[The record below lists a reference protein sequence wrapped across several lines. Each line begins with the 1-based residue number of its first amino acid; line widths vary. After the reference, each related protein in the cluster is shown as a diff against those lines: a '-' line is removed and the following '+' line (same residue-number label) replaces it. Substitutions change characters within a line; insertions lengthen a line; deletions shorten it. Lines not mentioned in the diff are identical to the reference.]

1 MKRVIIHLDLD
12 AFFCSVEAQ
21 FNPDLHQ
28 KAFAVG
34 GQPDARGV
42 VASCSYAARR
52 HGVRSAMPMSKALR
66 LCPGLIIVPPHFDRY
81 QAASSAVMAIL
92 ADMTPLVQQLSIDEA
107 FMDLTGLPG
116 SAQDI
121 ARRIQTE
128 IRQATGLP
136 SSLGAATNKLVAKI
150 ATNVGKSQAVT
161 DDTPNAITVVPP
173 GTESAFLAPLPVRD
187 LWGVG
192 PKTAEQLALLDVNT
206 IGDLAQIPEA
216 ELRFRFGKL
225 GTELYHRARGL
236 DDRPVEPDRETKS
249 ISHETTFAQDVSSR
263 EELRLT
269 LRRLSEDVGRRLRRE
284 GLSGTTVRLKLRWS
298 DFTTISRQMT
308 ATAPLD
314 QDAAIYAAA
323 LELLDTAWM
332 VGRSVRLIGVGV
344 SGLRESVHQ
353 LDLWDVQA
361 DQQQR
366 RLQSTL
372 DELRERYGPAS
383 LMRGSDLN
391 NDDH

>member
-269 LRRLSEDVGRRLRRE
+269 LRRLSEDVGRRLRRDD
-284 GLSGTTVRLKLRWS
+284 LSGTTVRLKLRWS

-383 LMRGSDLN
+383 LRRGSDLN